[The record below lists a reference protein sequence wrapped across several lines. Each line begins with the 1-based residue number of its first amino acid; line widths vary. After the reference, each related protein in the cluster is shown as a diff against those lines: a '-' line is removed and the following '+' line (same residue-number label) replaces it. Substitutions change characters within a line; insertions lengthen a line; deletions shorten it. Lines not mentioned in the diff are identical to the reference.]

1 MMFHKPVFLKES
13 VDFLIT
19 DVAGTYFDATLGFGG
34 HSEEILKRLSAKGKL
49 IATDKDDEA
58 FKFAKKKFSE
68 DFRFVPYK
76 ASFTEIK
83 TIAKIEFIDK
93 FDGILADLGVS
104 SYQLD
109 NPREGF
115 TYRQDAPLDLRM
127 DKASSLTAAEVLNTY
142 EERKIADI
150 LYKFGEEKA
159 SRKIARAIVE
169 KRKREKFEN
178 TSQLVEVV
186 ERIIPPRFLAKSLS
200 RVFQA
205 LRIEVNNEL
214 EELKKFLVDAVDLL
228 KPGGRIVVISYHSLE
243 DRIVKEAFKYE
254 ALDCVCPPEAPVC
267 VCDKE
272 SRLKILTKKPLI
284 PSEEEIESNFRA
296 RSAKLRAAGRK

>member
-1 MMFHKPVFLKES
+1 MFHKPVFLKES

-296 RSAKLRAAGRK
+296 RSAKLRAAERK